1 MTPDPRL
8 HQIERACI
16 DITADGQPVSFAAV
30 AARTGMARSTLYRN
44 PALRAVIDHH
54 RRTQHNGT
62 ITAITDE
69 LATLRTAVQA
79 LADTIRDHDAQIR
92 RLTRS

>member
-8 HQIERACI
+8 HQIERACT
-16 DITADGQPVSFAAV
+16 DLARDDKPITFAAV

-44 PALRAVIDHH
+44 PTLRAVIEHH
-54 RRTQHNGT
+54 RRTESDGT

-69 LATLRTAVQA
+69 LATLRTAVQT
-79 LADTIRDHDAQIR
+79 LADTVRNHDAQIR
-92 RLTRS
+92 RLTRG